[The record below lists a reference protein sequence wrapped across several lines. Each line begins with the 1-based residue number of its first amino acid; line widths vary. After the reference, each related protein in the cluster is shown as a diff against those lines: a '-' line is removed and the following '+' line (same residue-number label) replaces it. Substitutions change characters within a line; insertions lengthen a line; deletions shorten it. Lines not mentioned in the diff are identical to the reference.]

1 MSLFVEV
8 RSHTFTIDQIIK
20 YNIKDEVFTVFL
32 NAQTDL
38 KEKLSMVMVATF
50 VKMAIDFIM

>member
-1 MSLFVEV
+1 MKFLLF
-8 RSHTFTIDQIIK
+8 
-20 YNIKDEVFTVFL
+20 FL

-50 VKMAIDFIM
+50 VKMAIGFIM